1 MLVSNKK
8 GMWLLVMSA
17 ARQINWKLVK
27 SVVGKVELV
36 ALDQVPQITGCI
48 SGAVPPFG
56 SVLGEHGIPTYMDSS
71 LQEQGE
77 FICFNAVSASCQ
89 GDVQGLRTNSIKM
102 KCDDYLRLEKPTV
115 ASFTKWI
122 VCLTNLRIKVALQ
135 NSH

>member
-8 GMWLLVMSA
+8 GIWLLVMSA

-56 SVLGEHGIPTYMDSS
+56 SVLGEHGIPTFMDTS

-77 FICFNAVSASCQ
+77 IICFNAVGQ
-89 GDVQGLRTNSIKM
+89 LWNVDV
-102 KCDDYLRLEKPTV
+102 
-115 ASFTKWI
+115 
-122 VCLTNLRIKVALQ
+122 
-135 NSH
+135 

>member
-56 SVLGEHGIPTYMDSS
+56 SVLGDVYGLIATRARGLYMF
-71 LQEQGE
+71 QCGKC
-77 FICFNAVSASCQ
+77 IVS
-89 GDVQGLRTNSIKM
+89 R
-102 KCDDYLRLEKPTV
+102 
-115 ASFTKWI
+115 
-122 VCLTNLRIKVALQ
+122 
-135 NSH
+135 